1 MLRYVRRRFYAERET
16 RRRLAEERRDV
27 LRQSCTRLETVLALA
42 TERDVMLNRMRAS
55 EEIAAQRATVY
66 ASIAIE
72 EEERRQAEGQVE
84 SIVEMVLSD
93 IIFEVEMSEQ
103 GHISPPLPPRT
114 PPPAPPSSSSISSMS
129 DSGFL
134 PPLLPPPPPS
144 RAGTPFDGM
153 REFPDFVRAADVAA
167 RDAEHDAA
175 GIAASREAAQAREL
189 SIMNEEAEKLEGEA
203 GQWLADNQVQQAED
217 QLALTRSALEDVKA
231 MAEARAEELRA
242 EIRDGK
248 ELLEIAETTTR
259 AERAMF
265 QNEIKARRQAA
276 SLAIEHLQNLVEE
289 TRRAM
294 ENLRKEKDGEI
305 MRMAEEHAIK
315 LAKLTAELEEAQN
328 LAITREKWVNSLQV
342 QAALMRQQAEN
353 AAMKHARRWR
363 HGSASGRPHEA
374 GSLPCDAE
382 RTEEELGRVEE
393 GNCWTEKGEGLL
405 RSEMH
410 EKEREH
416 RSDMKEMRW
425 QVWQRGKTARRP
437 VQTLTVPSR
446 GFWRVLRSRWLG
458 KQHNERISSNGGVR
472 VLLSFSTLRRASTT
486 LFDRWRRLLPPC
498 HGTVMWI
505 SA

>member
-1 MLRYVRRRFYAERET
+1 MP
-16 RRRLAEERRDV
+16 
-27 LRQSCTRLETVLALA
+27 ALPLK
-42 TERDVMLNRMRAS
+42 R
-55 EEIAAQRATVY
+55 
-66 ASIAIE
+66 
-72 EEERRQAEGQVE
+72 EERRQAEGQVE
-84 SIVEMVLSD
+84 SIVEMVLSV

-114 PPPAPPSSSSISSMS
+114 PPPAPPSSSSISPSMS

-353 AAMKHARRWR
+353 AAMKHAQQVAAWERERDGLTKQVRFHATQSARRKSWV
-363 HGSASGRPHEA
+363 E
-374 GSLPCDAE
+374 SLKK
-382 RTEEELGRVEE
+382 
-393 GNCWTEKGEGLL
+393 GNCWTEKGEGLPA
-405 RSEMH
+405 
-410 EKEREH
+410 
-416 RSDMKEMRW
+416 
-425 QVWQRGKTARRP
+425 Q
-437 VQTLTVPSR
+437 
-446 GFWRVLRSRWLG
+446 
-458 KQHNERISSNGGVR
+458 
-472 VLLSFSTLRRASTT
+472 
-486 LFDRWRRLLPPC
+486 
-498 HGTVMWI
+498 
-505 SA
+505 